1 VRIICFVLV
10 SSLLLTLVAFSQE
23 AQKPAD
29 DVIRITTELVQTGVV
44 VVDKQGRFVEGL
56 KPEQF
61 LLKVDGQPMTP
72 AFVEHVVAGT
82 AREQKLETSGANPSA
97 ITASSPS
104 YRGRTIIFF
113 IDDLHLSA
121 GSVQRT
127 RKGILEFV
135 ENEMSIEDQVA
146 VASPSGQIGFLE
158 RFSDVKGVVRAAVN
172 RLNHKPYSV
181 RDQEQ
186 IPMTEYQALRIEEGD
201 NAASDYFVT
210 ELMKA
215 NNFKVPGGLGPPSGG
230 PTGRPLEQRSNMSG
244 VTPEAARR
252 IVKDRAS
259 FLLRQSESVTT
270 GTLSS
275 LESLM
280 RSVSQAPGRKVVFL
294 ISDGFF
300 MNDRSTGMGEKIHRI
315 ADAAVRGGVIVYSL
329 DARGL
334 VGMID
339 AGSNRTDPL
348 GQLSRANVGEFAAS
362 QAGLNALADNTGGKL
377 FSNTPITSALDQ
389 ALNET
394 SNYYL
399 VAWRPNTE
407 AQKSPNFKRIEV
419 SIAGRPE
426 LTVRLPRGFFSVEPK
441 TEDKRNETGDKTE
454 AANANAKPVEA
465 ALISALAA
473 PTARSGL
480 PTKLAV
486 SFIDVPGSGPV
497 MTAAT
502 QMATDVLG
510 YGADGKQPAA
520 IDLAGVVLN
529 DLGKQAGGFKTRIN
543 VSPLSATTTVQ
554 NPTVQYSH
562 KLPLKPGIYQVRVAA
577 RDDKSGRIGSAA
589 QWIEIPDLS
598 SKKLT
603 LSSLLVGGEFIGA
616 SRDAAQEQMVFSV
629 DRRFAQGSQMTFL
642 TMIYNAGA
650 PPRLDSQI
658 EILRGGQRIV
668 ASPVRPIVIE
678 DKTDLARIPYGA
690 TVALRT
696 LPPGRY
702 VLRVTVNDRNANT
715 SAVNQVLFEIV

>member
-1 VRIICFVLV
+1 MSARQTICFVLI
-10 SSLLLTLVAFSQE
+10 SSLLLTTVAFSQE
-23 AQKPAD
+23 PQKPAD

-44 VVDKQGRFVEGL
+44 VVDKQGKFVEGL

-61 LLKVDGQPMTP
+61 LLKVDGQPVTP
-72 AFVEHVVAGT
+72 SFVEHVIAGT
-82 AREQKLETSGANPSA
+82 RREEKLETSGAKPGAAAASPSE
-97 ITASSPS
+97 PS

-113 IDDLHLSA
+113 VDDLHLSA
-121 GSVQRT
+121 DSVQRT

-135 ENEMSIEDQVA
+135 ENEMTIEDQVA

-158 RFSDVKGVVRAAVN
+158 RFSDLKPVVRAAVS

-181 RDQEQ
+181 RDHEQ
-186 IPMTEYQALRIEEGD
+186 IPMTEYQAVRIDQGD
-201 NAASDYFVT
+201 NSASDYFVT

-215 NNFKVPGGLGPPSGG
+215 STYKTPVDGGMGPPSGG
-230 PTGRPLEQRSNMSG
+230 PANASRAPKNTAGL
-244 VTPEAARR
+244 TPEMARR
-252 IVKDRAS
+252 MVKDRAS
-259 FLLRQSESVTT
+259 LIVRQSEAITT

-280 RSVSQAPGRKVVFL
+280 RSVSQAAGRKIVFL

-300 MNDRSTGMGEKIHRI
+300 MNDRSTGFGDKVHRI

-329 DARGL
+329 DSRGL
-334 VGMID
+334 LSTID
-339 AGSNRTDPL
+339 ASSNRADPT
-348 GQLSRANVGEFAAS
+348 GQLARANVGEVAAS
-362 QAGLNALADNTGGKL
+362 QDALNAMAANTGGKL
-377 FSNTPITSALDQ
+377 FINTSLTSAVNEVLK
-389 ALNET
+389 ET

-399 VAWRPNTE
+399 LAWRPST
-407 AQKSPNFKRIEV
+407 ADQKSPNFKRLEV

-426 LTVRLPRGFFSVEPK
+426 LTVRVPRGFFVTEPK
-441 TEDKRNETGDKTE
+441 TETATKAE
-454 AANANAKPVEA
+454 AADATAKGVEA
-465 ALISALAA
+465 AIVSALSS
-473 PTARSGL
+473 PTAKIGL

-497 MTAAT
+497 LTAAT

-529 DLGKQAGGFKTRIN
+529 DIGKQAGSFKTRLN
-543 VSPLSATTTVQ
+543 VNPLPVTASAN
-554 NPTVQYSH
+554 NPTVQYTH

-577 RDDKSGRIGSAA
+577 RDDKSGRVGSAA

-598 SKKLT
+598 SKTLM
-603 LSSLLVGGEFIGA
+603 LSSLLVGGQFIGA
-616 SRDAAQEQMVFSV
+616 SSDQEQMVFSV
-629 DRRFAQGSQMTFL
+629 DRRFLQGSQMTFL

-650 PPRLDSQI
+650 APQLDSQI
-658 EILRGGQRIV
+658 EILRGGQRVI
-668 ASPVRPIVIE
+668 ASPVRPIEI

-690 TVALRT
+690 TVGLKT

-702 VLRVTVNDRNANT
+702 VLKVTVSDRNT
-715 SAVNQVLFEIV
+715 KTRAVNQVLFEVVS